1 MQVIHEAG
9 LAHRDLSEVN
19 FMVSR
24 QEGKLEDGSE
34 KVVVYL
40 IDFGKSVF
48 CRADDVRQWF
58 VDVPRGPDEY
68 KDDVVPESKDE
79 LDEWCKNLPW
89 IKAKPDHGYRMYRY
103 VIHDNGTRVSSS

>member
-24 QEGKLEDGSE
+24 QEGKLEDGSD
-34 KVVVYL
+34 KVQVYL

-79 LDEWCKNLPW
+79 LEEWCNNLPW
-89 IKAKPDHGYRMYRY
+89 IKAKPDHGYRMYR
-103 VIHDNGTRVSSS
+103 